1 MDFAKKISLAL
12 AICFVLTANC
22 YAKNCKK
29 GIPCGNSCISANK
42 TCRIDSYPVS
52 GKSQPKSASASTSTS
67 AEVESSIVAISKQNF
82 NTAKTHLVKIYK
94 ETPEQTTFYCGCN
107 FSFDGKKGSIDFSQC
122 GYKPRKNEQRAS
134 RIEWEH
140 VMPAENFGRHLQCW
154 QEGGRKGCKQDA
166 IFNAMEGDLHNLQP
180 AIGEVNGDRSN
191 YRYSQFTKEF
201 SQYGQCQSAVDFK
214 ARVFQPRQQIR
225 GVIARTY
232 FYMQNKYNIN
242 LSDSDNKLMLAW
254 NEMYPPKQWECDR
267 NRQIEKIQGNDNKF
281 ISEQCK

>member
-1 MDFAKKISLAL
+1 MDFVKKIILAL
-12 AICFVLTANC
+12 AICFVFTTNC

-29 GIPCGNSCISANK
+29 GIPCGNSCISTNK
-42 TCRIDSYPVS
+42 TCRIDSYHVL
-52 GKSQPKSASASTSTS
+52 GESQSKSASV
-67 AEVESSIVAISKQNF
+67 EVESSKVAISKQNF
-82 NTAKTHLVKIYK
+82 NTAKTRLVKIYK
-94 ETPEQTTFYCGCN
+94 SNPNQTTFYCGCQ
-107 FSFDGKKGSIDFSQC
+107 FSFDSNKSFVDFNQC

-154 QEGGRKGCKQDA
+154 REGGRKECKKDPT
-166 IFNAMEGDLHNLQP
+166 FNAMEGDLHNLQP

-201 SQYGQCQSAVDFK
+201 NQYGQCQSAVDFK
-214 ARVFQPRQQIR
+214 ARIFQPRQQIR

-232 FYMQNKYNIN
+232 FYMRNKYNIN
-242 LSDSDNKLMLAW
+242 LSDSDNKLMAAW
-254 NEMYPPKQWECDR
+254 NEMYPPEQWECDR